1 MHNQKGVVHF
11 LSLLLIAIGL
21 IVGVYLVT
29 SGNPLKIFPKTGGAP
44 IFFMNLDG
52 SFLPVNFQGVAQA
65 SSPAVKVG
73 LSPTDTVAFRG
84 ALNPADLQKSEF
96 VPYVDHPTTYE
107 VELKSIKGI
116 QIYWVDFKSAS
127 GKIDRKAAKIEVVN
141 ISPTPRATPSSC
153 QPRPACLDLKPRC
166 LLPEPADGWCP
177 TLSPST
183 LSPRACTEEAK
194 LCPDGSYIGRTG
206 PNCEFA
212 PCPGQ

>member
-29 SGNPLKIFPKTGGAP
+29 SGNPLKIFPK
-44 IFFMNLDG
+44 
-52 SFLPVNFQGVAQA
+52 
-65 SSPAVKVG
+65 
-73 LSPTDTVAFRG
+73 
-84 ALNPADLQKSEF
+84 
-96 VPYVDHPTTYE
+96 
-107 VELKSIKGI
+107 
-116 QIYWVDFKSAS
+116 
-127 GKIDRKAAKIEVVN
+127 VVN

-153 QPRPACLDLKPRC
+153 QPRPACLDSKPRC

-194 LCPDGSYIGRTG
+194 QCPDGSYVGRTG

-212 PCPGQ
+212 PCPTQ